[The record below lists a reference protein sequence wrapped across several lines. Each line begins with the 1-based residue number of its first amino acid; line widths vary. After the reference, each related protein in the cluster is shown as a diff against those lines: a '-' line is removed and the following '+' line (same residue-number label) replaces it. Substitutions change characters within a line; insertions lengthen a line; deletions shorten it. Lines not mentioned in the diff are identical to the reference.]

1 MQTVTLQAV
10 RKRIALI
17 ESLNERGVGTA
28 VTSQQ
33 FELACLRELLTF
45 MTQPKMMAV
54 GVMSAE
60 KWQNLENG
68 HSRFIALWPRPT
80 VHVRRPRP
88 TDGILVY
95 ARVEGD
101 Q

>member
-10 RKRIALI
+10 RERITHI

-33 FELACLRELLTF
+33 FELACLRELLAL
-45 MTQPKMMAV
+45 MDQPKMMVV
-54 GVMSAE
+54 GVMSTE
-60 KWQNLENG
+60 KWQNLESG

-88 TDGILVY
+88 SDGILVY
-95 ARVEGD
+95 ARVEG